1 MTISGSR
8 ALVVGE
14 ESDATYHFFAR
25 LWGADAQG
33 ALTNVHMIAEKAPTG
48 WVHHAVHN
56 AREAAARASE
66 ISARGRDAY
75 FACAAYSSFNGSS
88 HGNRTKA
95 NALGASCFWLDLD
108 CGEDKAYPDKQTALR
123 ALRDF
128 CRSTGLP
135 KPSFFVDSGNG
146 LHVYW
151 QFRELVEKDTW
162 RAVAENLKRLT
173 DGEQL
178 KTDPSRTADI
188 ASVLRVPGTHNWKDP
203 DTPKPVLIRGIF
215 AEQDL
220 ETFTSSLETACRT
233 HAGNRALNVTSPA
246 GDDGLGD
253 KTMRP
258 ALPPVERMRAML
270 EYLAAR
276 NYFEGRKPWIGVGMA
291 LKVAYGDEV
300 GLDLWSFT
308 HIDDR
313 AREDAAGQWASFA
326 AEPQP
331 GHVTIATFIKA
342 AKDAGFEGFARISQ
356 RTDGAEAHDVAAG
369 YVSYS
374 PFTMDPDDGLTKEV
388 IGRSK
393 NAPPVPVWVSSPFE
407 VLGRYRDPRG
417 RGWGKLLQFRDADG
431 CIHMRHV
438 SDAVL
443 QGDPAGLCADLADN
457 GLRINRSHQRELAD
471 YLTGVSVSERVT
483 IVSQTGWQEVGGQRV
498 FVLPDEAIAA
508 DMSERVVLDAA
519 AHGPY
524 EARGSLEDWKQGVGT
539 LTASHAL
546 PVFMVSA
553 ALAGPLA
560 HLAGAEGGGVH
571 VYGQSSIGKSAML
584 AAGASVWGRGG
595 TPGYVRSWRATANG
609 LEGAA
614 ASATDTCLV
623 LDELGVGNPREVAD
637 SVYALANGSGKQRA
651 RRDGSL
657 QDPRA
662 WRVFVLSSGEVPI
675 EGKIAEDFGR
685 KTRAGQTVRLIDI
698 PADCGLAFGAF
709 DHAGECNDAG
719 KLADAI
725 KEAARTD
732 YGVAGPEFVRR
743 LMGVGLDRVAAEARK
758 MVVDFVDKFVPP
770 GAAEQIS
777 RVAKKFALI
786 GIAGALATSVGV
798 TPWAEGEAQR
808 AARRMF
814 ERWLETRGGANS
826 HEERQAVGQVRR
838 LIVQY
843 GDSRFECIG
852 EPGHFA
858 GGGPIVRDRLG
869 WTKGEGDKREW
880 WVPPETWAAEFCAGM
895 SPPLVAK
902 TLSDHGML
910 RRQDKKNLMC
920 VVRPQA
926 SRTMRCYVL
935 TAAILDDGQGDGG
948 ADALR
953 VS

>member
-1 MTISGSR
+1 MTSSDPR

-14 ESDATYHFFAR
+14 ESNATYQFFAR

-33 ALTNVHMIAEKAPTG
+33 TLTNVHMIAEKAPTG

-56 AREAAARASE
+56 VREAAARASE
-66 ISARGRDAY
+66 ISARGRDTY

-108 CGEDKAYPDKQTALR
+108 CGEDKAYPDKETALR

-128 CRSTGLP
+128 CGSTGLP
-135 KPSFFVDSGNG
+135 KPSFFIDSGNG

-203 DTPKPVLIRGIF
+203 DTPKPVFIRGIF

-220 ETFTSSLETACRT
+220 EAFTSSLETACRT

-276 NYFEGRKPWIGVGMA
+276 NYFEGRKPWIGAGMA

-331 GHVTIATFIKA
+331 GHVTIATIIKA
-342 AKDAGFEGFARISQ
+342 AKDAGFARVSQ
-356 RTDGAEAHDVAAG
+356 RTGAEADDVAAG

-374 PFTMDPDDGLTKEV
+374 PFAMDPDDGLTKEV
-388 IGRSK
+388 IGRGK
-393 NAPPVPVWVSSPFE
+393 NAPPVPVWISAPFE

-438 SDAVL
+438 SDAAL
-443 QGDPAGLCADLADN
+443 QGDPAGLCAELAGD
-457 GLRINRSHQRELAD
+457 GLGISRSHQRELAE
-471 YLTGVSVSERVT
+471 YLAGVSVSERVT

-498 FVLPDEAIAA
+498 FVLPDETIAA

-524 EARGSLEDWKQGVGT
+524 EARGSLEDWKQGIGA

-560 HLAGAEGGGVH
+560 HLVGAEGGGVH
-571 VYGQSSIGKSAML
+571 VFGPSSIGKSAML

-637 SVYALANGSGKQRA
+637 SIYALANGSGKQRA

-698 PADCGLAFGAF
+698 PADCGLGFGAF
-709 DHAGECNDAG
+709 DHAGEYTDAG

-725 KEAARTD
+725 KDAARGAFGT
-732 YGVAGPEFVRR
+732 AGPEFVRR
-743 LMGVGLDRVAAEARK
+743 LLGAGLDSVAAKTRELLDSFAE
-758 MVVDFVDKFVPP
+758 KFVPP

-786 GIAGALATSVGV
+786 GIAGALATGLSV

-826 HEERQAVGQVRR
+826 HEERQAVEQVRR
-838 LIVQY
+838 LILQH
-843 GDSRFECIG
+843 GDSRFECADG
-852 EPGHFA
+852 SA
-858 GGGPIVRDRLG
+858 AAVRDRLG
-869 WTKGEGDKREW
+869 WRRGEANQREW
-880 WVPPETWAAEFCAGM
+880 WVPAEIWKAEFCAGLD
-895 SPPLVAK
+895 SVFVAR
-902 TLSDHGML
+902 TLASRGMI
-910 RRQDKKNLMC
+910 RRQADRKNLAC
-920 VVRPQA
+920 TVTPKGGQK
-926 SRTMRCYVL
+926 MRCYVL
-935 TAAILDDGQGDGG
+935 TAAILEGDEG
-948 ADALR
+948 
-953 VS
+953 